1 VTGRVG
7 RRQIPLWLLLIVFL
21 VSLLGKGLV
30 SGFNLLQTIAGMVFG
45 IAVVAL
51 IFGLAFVVERRL
63 NR

>member
-7 RRQIPLWLLLIVFL
+7 RRQIPLWLLLILFV
-21 VSLLGKGLV
+21 VSLVAKGLV
-30 SGFNLLQTIAGMVFG
+30 SGFNLLETVVATVFG

-51 IFGLAFVVERRL
+51 IFGFAHLVERRL